1 MPGTSGIPEPPV
13 ADEQNAGATSAR
25 FVENLP
31 FLRRFSVTSKLIRAL
46 NSVQAST
53 IQQVEAF
60 R

>member
-1 MPGTSGIPEPPV
+1 MSETPERR
-13 ADEQNAGATSAR
+13 QHR

-31 FLRRFSVTSKLIRAL
+31 FLHRFSVTSKLIRAL